1 MIHEE
6 KWNEIRVF
14 FSQLLTEAQQQGEK
28 WLTIAGD
35 VNNLVKAELKNAKKW
50 VRFMNL
56 FSAFLDCLL
65 NSPQK
70 REKSNKGESFSI
82 SKDFLDLQKIFS
94 LRKCTT
100 ILLLGET
107 GVGKS
112 TFINGLANY
121 LKYKDFDK
129 ARDRGVEVLISSRF
143 TYVDVDVS
151 RCIES
156 YKMYLSTTELKF
168 HANPKFELTRRMRT

>member
-1 MIHEE
+1 M
-6 KWNEIRVF
+6 
-14 FSQLLTEAQQQGEK
+14 
-28 WLTIAGD
+28 
-35 VNNLVKAELKNAKKW
+35 
-50 VRFMNL
+50 
-56 FSAFLDCLL
+56 

-121 LKYKDFDK
+121 LKYKDFYK
-129 ARDRGVEVLISSRF
+129 ARDRGVEVLIRSRF
-143 TYVDVDVS
+143 AYADVDVS

-156 YKMYLSTTELKF
+156 YKMHLSTTELKF
-168 HANPKFELTRRMRT
+168 QANPKFELTRRMRT